1 MHDPVH
7 NSAPTKAA
15 QSSCFQVDSYSQAWT
30 PFRKCHDFVTT
41 QHDCLLFW
49 HLHIFH
55 VRRRRGGERWRIPET
70 QVGVTF
76 QGPPPVLR
84 QWIHRP
90 QRRKSPRRLTMWLPT
105 RRSSDQTPALMDG
118 ARVCFIAP
126 LAFEASAHSCW
137 LSLQAASLARQHIR
151 SWHSAISSLFIWSDY
166 WFLSHM
172 ESTWTTVWSFCSGQM

>member
-1 MHDPVH
+1 MTRSTILHPRKQLKVPV
-7 NSAPTKAA
+7 SKSTPTAK
-15 QSSCFQVDSYSQAWT
+15 
-30 PFRKCHDFVTT
+30 RE
-41 QHDCLLFW
+41 LLFENATTLSR
-49 HLHIFH
+49 HNTIASFSDICTYSMSD
-55 VRRRRGGERWRIPET
+55 VGGGGERWRIPET

-90 QRRKSPRRLTMWLPT
+90 QRRKSPRRLKMWLPT

-118 ARVCFIAP
+118 ARVCFMAP

-166 WFLSHM
+166 WILSHM